1 MFGRGSNAEAKL
13 NKEKTEMKKLITALG
28 AVMFAFGVHAA
39 AVDWHFSAS
48 AIDVNFEDL
57 AGTITLYFN
66 DAYIGT
72 ATMENGGAETDV
84 VVDTAGGTVKA
95 VAEVTNFADGAGT
108 LEYTYVISSL
118 PMPGYADIESSLA
131 AVSDSIGA
139 GITNDYNID
148 ISQTVADNG
157 YSPVGPTPPVIPEP
171 TTGLLVLL
179 GIAGLALKRKQA

>member
-1 MFGRGSNAEAKL
+1 
-13 NKEKTEMKKLITALG
+13 MKKLITALG
-28 AVMFAFGVHAA
+28 VVVFALGAHAA
-39 AVDWHFSAS
+39 AVDWHFSTS

-66 DAYIGT
+66 DALIGT
-72 ATMENGGAETDV
+72 ATMENGGAEADV

-95 VAEVTNFADGAGT
+95 VAEITNFADGAGT

-118 PMPGYADIESSLA
+118 PMSGYADIESSLA

-139 GITNDYNID
+139 GITKDYTLD
-148 ISQTVADNG
+148 ISMSAADNG
-157 YSPVGPTPPVIPEP
+157 YTPVGPTPPVVPEP

-179 GIAGLALKRKQA
+179 GVAGLALRRRRA